1 MLRIGMTKSE
11 IEKELA
17 GKGDFVQIDYLT
29 RFLKEP
35 LSMDM
40 KKFVYLKLGEIY
52 EKINML
58 RDAAKNYD
66 SAAIISITFTEKIRH
81 FMKEAE
87 VCIRAADFEKA
98 EEAVKKALAEANSVQ
113 KNEIYLTTKD
123 LYRQQ
128 AEAFEKNS
136 KKIHAVKAY
145 EKLLEMRLSEAER
158 KGLKEKLLDLYE
170 KLGRRKEY
178 FLLKSREM

>member
-1 MLRIGMTKSE
+1 MTKSE

-17 GKGDFVQIDYLT
+17 GKGDYVQIDYLT

-40 KKFVYLKLGEIY
+40 KKFVYLKLGDIY

-58 RDAAKNYD
+58 KDAAKNYD
-66 SAAIISITFTEKIRH
+66 RAGMISITFAEKIRH
-81 FMKEAE
+81 FMKGAE

-98 EEAVKKALAEANSVQ
+98 EEAMKKAMVEANSVQ
-113 KNEIYLTTKD
+113 KKEIYLTIKN
-123 LYRQQ
+123 LYKQQ

-145 EKLLEMRLSEAER
+145 EKLLEMRLSEGER
-158 KGLKEKLLDLYE
+158 KELKEKLLDLYE

-178 FLLKSREM
+178 FLLKSREMK